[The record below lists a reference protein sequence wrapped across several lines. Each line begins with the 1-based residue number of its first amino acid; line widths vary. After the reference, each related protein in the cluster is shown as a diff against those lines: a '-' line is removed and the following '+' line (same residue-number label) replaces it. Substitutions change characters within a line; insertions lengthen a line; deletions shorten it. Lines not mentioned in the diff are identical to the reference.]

1 MVCKTTIE
9 FKKETHLSEWKTTQ
23 LHVRDRKIN
32 STFKKFSGKTKG
44 SKKQNAK
51 KKNNAKLLIIKA
63 DISYNFI
70 FIKRE
75 TDIKI
80 GN

>member
-1 MVCKTTIE
+1 LKVETKII
-9 FKKETHLSEWKTTQ
+9 KET
-23 LHVRDRKIN
+23 
-32 STFKKFSGKTKG
+32 GKTKG